1 MLMVSALL
9 FAAVEARAEPREMAA
24 IRERFER
31 LEEPVRRG
39 MDARLMPLRQ
49 AYANELDICAER
61 FELEGRREDAEA
73 ARRERD
79 RVRAELGLNV
89 AGKDPAAVRPAAM
102 PVKKLPVVVDI
113 MQSTRLGPYTCHA
126 FAKSG

>member
-1 MLMVSALL
+1 MRVLMMGALL

-31 LEEPVRRG
+31 LEEPVRRE

-79 RVRAELGLNV
+79 RVRQEARLKA
-89 AGKDPAAVRPAAM
+89 AGKATADER
-102 PVKKLPVVVDI
+102 K
-113 MQSTRLGPYTCHA
+113 RLGEFLA
-126 FAKSG
+126 